1 MGKKENNLKKGR
13 KQTKAR
19 NRSSTQREFPHTDV
33 GFNRFLSKKCENAY
47 FAKLFIEIRYQ

>member
-19 NRSSTQREFPHTDV
+19 NRSSTQREFPQTDV